1 MCSKLCLVLVLC
13 RIRAKTRQQ
22 NTNQQTTEL
31 VLSEIGQII
40 TSKPEK
46 KEINITCNTFQP
58 CTTLMK
64 MTVMAKYGA
73 FKGPVTTALTI
84 YIAAMSKSSL
94 KMRQTLSYF

>member
-1 MCSKLCLVLVLC
+1 MSGFSALQDQSQDKT
-13 RIRAKTRQQ
+13 AKHKPA
-22 NTNQQTTEL
+22 NDWI
-31 VLSEIGQII
+31 SAEIGQII

-84 YIAAMSKSSL
+84 YIAVMSKSSL
-94 KMRQTLSYF
+94 KMW